1 MKTRFRAAKRSMAV
15 VAALSLLLSLTAC
28 GGSTSSPSP
37 VVNTGPSRATITATF
52 SNAVWSLSPRAGFN
66 FRLAFDLTIRESAGL
81 SAKLNFLRADFRDG
95 NGNNIERQEAG
106 SNVLATLAASG
117 TLTDRILVDFNDGRA
132 SSALVTINFTD
143 AKGNVLEVQVT
154 IICC

>member
-1 MKTRFRAAKRSMAV
+1 MKIRFRAAPRSMAV
-15 VAALSLLLSLTAC
+15 VAALSLVLSVTAC
-28 GGSTSSPSP
+28 GGSTSSPTP
-37 VVNTGPSRATITATF
+37 VNTGPSRATITATF
-52 SNAVWSLSPRAGFN
+52 SNAVWGLSPRVGFN
-66 FRLAFDLTIRESAGL
+66 YRLAFDLTIRESAGL

-106 SNVLATLAASG
+106 SNVLSTLAASG

-132 SSALVTINFTD
+132 SSALITINFTD

-154 IICC
+154 ITCC